1 MKEKKPYI
9 EMLATPAGGAIGICG
24 SQIKQSRFVD
34 MLHKM
39 QENMFTQYELEQIE
53 YLASKEIE
61 HERQIMHERGQ
72 MRYGLC
78 EKNINVLESIIEKV
92 RKL

>member
-1 MKEKKPYI
+1 M
-9 EMLATPAGGAIGICG
+9 EMLVPPTGGTIGICG
-24 SQIKQSRFVD
+24 SPIKQSRIVD

-39 QENMFTQYELEQIE
+39 QENMFTQGELEQIE
-53 YLASKEIE
+53 YLANKEIE

-78 EKNINVLESIIEKV
+78 DKNINVLESILEKV
-92 RKL
+92 RKM